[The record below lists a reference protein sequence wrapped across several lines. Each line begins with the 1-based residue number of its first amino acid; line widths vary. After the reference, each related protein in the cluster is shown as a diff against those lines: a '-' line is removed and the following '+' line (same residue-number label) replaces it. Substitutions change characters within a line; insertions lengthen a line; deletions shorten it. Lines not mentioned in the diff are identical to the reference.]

1 MNTDLKQHS
10 LKEKELIAKRLKQAI
25 KDAKA
30 GRVYST
36 TEVFGEIVKNPV
48 HKESSTVEKK
58 SIRIANSM
66 LFAMNSLQKDMKGE
80 AEKTELT
87 TDESAVEL
95 IKHMRKEQGNSEE
108 K

>member
-1 MNTDLKQHS
+1 
-10 LKEKELIAKRLKQAI
+10 
-25 KDAKA
+25 
-30 GRVYST
+30 
-36 TEVFGEIVKNPV
+36 
-48 HKESSTVEKK
+48 
-58 SIRIANSM
+58 M

-95 IKHMRKEQGNSEE
+95 IEHMRKEQGNSEE

>member
-36 TEVFGEIVKNPV
+36 TEVFGEIVKIPC
-48 HKESSTVEKK
+48 
-58 SIRIANSM
+58 IRKA
-66 LFAMNSLQKDMKGE
+66 Q
-80 AEKTELT
+80 
-87 TDESAVEL
+87 
-95 IKHMRKEQGNSEE
+95 Q
-108 K
+108 